1 MRIMPYPDLG
11 EGPLDDVYFMIRRT
25 QRPMELASR
34 SLPLTVILQTWILP
48 PKNQLPEIDELRVM
62 TYQAMLSGSETVS
75 FFDHNPEVWRQ
86 KDGFE
91 SGFRDLMREI
101 TTFARRYKDW
111 DVETVMSGDSVL
123 TSILKSP
130 SGERY
135 RVVINTQRNAV
146 NDLAA
151 LEVREEPMEPSPV
164 LLTGQCCPQ
173 KCTPAHDHPSVRV
186 GVRIRPGRAH
196 KKSCRVFG
204 RIRTHQR

>member
-1 MRIMPYPDLG
+1 
-11 EGPLDDVYFMIRRT
+11 
-25 QRPMELASR
+25 
-34 SLPLTVILQTWILP
+34 VILQTWILP

-62 TYQAMLSGSETVS
+62 TYQAMLSGSDTVS

-123 TSILKSP
+123 TSILTSP
-130 SGERY
+130 SGQRH
-135 RVVINTQRNAV
+135 RVVVNTQRLAV
-146 NDLAA
+146 NDLGA
-151 LEVREEPMEPSPV
+151 LEVREEPMESSPV
-164 LLTGQCCPQ
+164 LLTGQCCLQ
-173 KCTPAHDHPSVRV
+173 QFTPAHEYQPTHEHQPARNSVRL
-186 GVRIRPGRAH
+186 RPTRAH